1 MSSRIGLEGLDH
13 GRRILVERS
22 AMGALGPLLPK
33 NQPGAP
39 RRTDDRQVISGIVHV
54 LKAGCRR
61 QDCPAVYGPSTTVH
75 NRFRRW
81 PAPLSSRTRSGP
93 VISNNPTRKRHHP
106 FDDTAYRA
114 ISAITGCAIDIGC
127 DETAGGG
134 KRQSGAERDVRLGRR
149 HKQRWRGLAPLL
161 RNLHPIHRQPP
172 FSNTMALP

>member
-1 MSSRIGLEGLDH
+1 MAGEFWLSEAQWEPLGRCCPRTSP
-13 GRRILVERS
+13 GRREGRRPAGRQRHRS
-22 AMGALGPLLPK
+22 CSE
-33 NQPGAP
+33 
-39 RRTDDRQVISGIVHV
+39 D
-54 LKAGCRR
+54 GCRR
-61 QDCPAVYGPSTTVH
+61 QDCPAVYGPSTTLH

-81 PAPLSSRTRSGP
+81 PAPLSSRTRYGP

-114 ISAITGCAIDIGC
+114 ISAISGCAIDIGC

-134 KRQSGAERDVRLGRR
+134 KRQNGAERDVRLGRR